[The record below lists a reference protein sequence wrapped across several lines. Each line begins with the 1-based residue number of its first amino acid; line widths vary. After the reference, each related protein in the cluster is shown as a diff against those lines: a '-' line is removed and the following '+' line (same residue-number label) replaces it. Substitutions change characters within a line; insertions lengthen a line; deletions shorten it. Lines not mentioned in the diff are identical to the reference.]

1 MRGLRIKPILD
12 FEQETGMR
20 NHIAEFPPLTAFCIS
35 ALLLLLTSCG
45 GGGAGQGT
53 PAVTSGT
60 YITAT
65 VTSSPGASVTYY
77 AMVDVRHATFQGAP
91 IADAVVTING
101 TTLTYNSVISQY
113 TGNVIPDASTKYNL
127 SITANGTTF
136 TSIQDAPT
144 SLPVMNVP
152 NPLTAAS
159 ANTISWT
166 PNISVTGLTPSSY
179 GVRVYTSTNHVFVYE
194 SIVTGTSVTVPANT
208 LTATVNYC
216 VSVAANYPIQPITNA
231 NAGSQF
237 IVWAV
242 PTSICRGAQ

>member
-1 MRGLRIKPILD
+1 MRK
-12 FEQETGMR
+12 
-20 NHIAEFPPLTAFCIS
+20 HIAELPSLAAFCIS
-35 ALLLLLTSCG
+35 ALLLLLAGCG

-101 TTLTYNSVISQY
+101 TTLTYNPVISQY
-113 TGNVIPDASTKYNL
+113 TANVTPDASTKYNL

-144 SLPVMNVP
+144 SLPVMSVP
-152 NPLTAAS
+152 NPLMATS

-179 GVRVYTSTNHVFVYE
+179 GVRVYTSSGGVFVYQNT
-194 SIVTGTSVTVPANT
+194 VTGTPDTVPANT
-208 LTATVNYC
+208 LTAGVGYC
-216 VSVAANYPIQPITNA
+216 VSVAANYPVQPIANA

-237 IVWAV
+237 IVWAI
-242 PTSICRGAQ
+242 PTSICRVAQ